1 MKKKPDKL
9 PALSLFTGH
18 TPSSMRGMMAAYLE
32 ALQVKGQTEASVESR
47 APVLNYFAA
56 WCEERGIQRAAEVTR
71 PILQRYQRWLFY
83 FRKKNG
89 KPLGMRTQY
98 TRISE
103 VTLFFRWLTRNNFIL
118 YNPASELEL
127 PRTEKRLPKA
137 ILTTEEVERV
147 LAQPDL
153 RDPLGV
159 RDRAIMEVLYSTGIR
174 RMELAGLSIFDIDQ
188 SRKTIMV
195 RLGKGKKDR
204 VVPVGE
210 RAMLWVE
217 KYLREVRPR
226 LVMEPD
232 DGFLFLTG
240 DGLPLTPGHLSDT
253 VRSYVDAAGIGK
265 KGSCHLFRHT
275 MATLML
281 EGGADTRFIQQ
292 MLGHENLASTQ
303 LYTQV
308 SIKKLKD
315 IHTATHPGAKLERKE
330 RARAAVGREVPDRGE
345 AAARDGA
352 GRGLPVPV
360 RRGHVARAHLPGR
373 PGQGVRGPGRHRQA
387 RLVPPV
393 PAHDGDAHAGGRRR
407 HPLHPADARARAA
420 RLDPALH
427 ARLHREAEG
436 HPHGD
441 APRGEDGAEGPGR
454 WRGGGRGRPG

>member
-1 MKKKPDKL
+1 MAKRNRKPKQTFR
-9 PALSLFTGH
+9 SLYEGADHRTMLGNI
-18 TPSSMRGMMAAYLE
+18 AAYLE
-32 ALQVKGQTEASVESR
+32 WLEVRGYTEDTVEHRAQV
-47 APVLNYFAA
+47 LHYFAA
-56 WCEERGIQRAAEVTR
+56 WCEERGLSRSSEVTR
-71 PILQRYQRWLFY
+71 PILQRYQRWMFY
-83 FRKKNG
+83 YRKKNG
-89 KPLGMRTQY
+89 QPLGISTQY
-98 TRISE
+98 TRLMV
-103 VTLFFRWLTRNNFIL
+103 VTVFFGWLTRNNILL

-137 ILTTEEVERV
+137 ILTIEEVEKV

-174 RMELAGLSIFDIDQ
+174 RKELVGLTIFGFDQ
-188 SRKTIMV
+188 DRGTLWI

-232 DGFLFLTG
+232 DGFLFLSG
-240 DGLPLTPGHLSDT
+240 DGLPLTPGHLSDS
-253 VRSYVDAAGIGK
+253 VRRYVDAACIGK

-281 EGGADTRFIQQ
+281 EGGADTRYIQQ

-315 IHTATHPGAKLERKE
+315 IHTATHPAAKLERKE
-330 RARAAVGREVPDRGE
+330 HGQHDADKPDV
-345 AAARDGA
+345 D
-352 GRGLPVPV
+352 
-360 RRGHVARAHLPGR
+360 
-373 PGQGVRGPGRHRQA
+373 
-387 RLVPPV
+387 
-393 PAHDGDAHAGGRRR
+393 
-407 HPLHPADARARAA
+407 PADVLAA
-420 RLDPALH
+420 LDE
-427 ARLHREAEG
+427 EA
-436 HPHGD
+436 D
-441 APRGEDGAEGPGR
+441 EDGEGE
-454 WRGGGRGRPG
+454 

>member
-1 MKKKPDKL
+1 MPKRTRQPKHSFR
-9 PALSLFTGH
+9 SLYSGADHRT
-18 TPSSMRGMMAAYLE
+18 MRGNIAAYLE
-32 ALQVKGQTEASVESR
+32 WMEVRQYTEDSVEHR
-47 APVLNYFAA
+47 AQVLHYFAA
-56 WCEERGIQRAAEVTR
+56 WCEERGLLRSTEVTR
-71 PILQRYQRWLFY
+71 PILQRYQRWMFY
-83 FRKKNG
+83 YRKKNG
-89 KPLGMRTQY
+89 QPLGVSTQY
-98 TRISE
+98 TRLMV
-103 VTLFFRWLTRNNFIL
+103 VTVFFRWLTRNNFLL

-137 ILTTEEVERV
+137 ILTIEEVEKV
-147 LAQPDL
+147 LAQSKLD
-153 RDPLGV
+153 DPLGV

-174 RMELAGLSIFDIDQ
+174 RKELVGLTIFGFDQ
-188 SRKTIMV
+188 DRGTLWI

-226 LVMEPD
+226 LVLEPD

-240 DGLPLTPGHLSDT
+240 EGLPLTPGHLSDT

-315 IHTATHPGAKLERKE
+315 IHTATHPGAKLERKNQE
-330 RARAAVGREVPDRGE
+330 QDQGEPEVDPAVVLAALDEE
-345 AAARDGA
+345 AEE
-352 GRGLPVPV
+352 
-360 RRGHVARAHLPGR
+360 
-373 PGQGVRGPGRHRQA
+373 
-387 RLVPPV
+387 
-393 PAHDGDAHAGGRRR
+393 DGDGG
-407 HPLHPADARARAA
+407 PSV
-420 RLDPALH
+420 
-427 ARLHREAEG
+427 
-436 HPHGD
+436 
-441 APRGEDGAEGPGR
+441 
-454 WRGGGRGRPG
+454 